1 MKYTKLDIDP
11 ELYGD
16 IWVVDDYYP
25 IPYYNELVDI
35 HNNVSEMEKFQSQF
49 KHPPPQ
55 PVAGGDQLRCI
66 TNLEPSDN
74 DLYLIENFWNIR
86 DAEGTYKNYMAN
98 PPRETKLEP
107 RTRLQTVDKGYY
119 YGPHTDSKFKLL
131 SCIVYIAPEEN
142 YGTTFT
148 TDIDH
153 GRGERKES
161 NSIEKGWREYTE
173 HDYTIEWKPNS
184 GYFFYPSDKSYHWFE
199 NKTMNDFR
207 STTVLNIARG

>member
-1 MKYTKLDIDP
+1 MKYTKLDVDP

-25 IPYYNELVDI
+25 IPYYNELVDM
-35 HNNVSEMEKFQSQF
+35 HSNVTGLQSF
-49 KHPPPQ
+49 ASAFTSPPNTNAVVLQ
-55 PVAGGDQLRCI
+55 QLRHI
-66 TNLEPSDN
+66 TKLEPTDN
-74 DLYLIENFWNIR
+74 DLYLTENFWNIR
-86 DAEGTYKNYMAN
+86 DAEGTYKNYVAN
-98 PPRETKLEP
+98 PHRETILEP

-119 YGPHTDSKFKLL
+119 YGPHTDSAHKLL

-148 TDIDH
+148 TDIYH
-153 GRGERKES
+153 VRGERKES
-161 NSIEKGWREYTE
+161 NSIEKGWRDYTE

-207 STTVLNIARG
+207 STTVLNIAIS